1 MASPKLMASP
11 LHWAVCG
18 ISQRSPMRS
27 TLCTSHCL
35 PPPSGTWISTSTIS
49 CMTLDSRNR
58 FFSQPP
64 PPPHTHTH
72 TQSNP
77 SSIVVGNK
85 SLLHVTS
92 TSHTPFSVIYHQL
105 HLRNVLF
112 YPNIIKIL
120 FLFASLP
127 LIIKFLL
134 NLIPLVFL

>member
-1 MASPKLMASP
+1 MYL
-11 LHWAVCG
+11 
-18 ISQRSPMRS
+18 
-27 TLCTSHCL
+27 TL
-35 PPPSGTWISTSTIS
+35 PPTAEWYMDIDVDNLMHDVRLKKSLFLSPPS
-49 CMTLDSRNR
+49 
-58 FFSQPP
+58 P
-64 PPPHTHTH
+64 HTH
-72 TQSNP
+72 TQSNL

-85 SLLHVTS
+85 SLLPVTS

-105 HLRNVLF
+105 HLRHVLF